1 MPHDMQIDCPTFQL
15 TLAEVNANLED
26 YVQKIEPVLLASGVA
41 KIIPPQ
47 GWKARVTGYEEL
59 ELLIPR
65 TISQRVTGDTDV
77 LRIVLIEERPLSLRH
92 HFQ

>member
-1 MPHDMQIDCPTFQL
+1 MTHEMQVDCPAFHL
-15 TLAEVNANLED
+15 TLAELNEGLED
-26 YVQKIEPVLLASGVA
+26 YVQTIEPVLLASGIA